1 MMFQSYALFPHLSV
15 ADNIAYGLRRAGEGR
30 AAIAAR
36 VAELVALLGLGGMEA
51 RRPRQLSGGQQQRV
65 ALARALAR
73 RPSLILLDEPLAAL
87 DSGLRER
94 TGLELRALQRR
105 LGASFVMVTH
115 DQAEALAL
123 ADRVAVLEQGRIAQV
138 ASPRELYERPA
149 TRSVARFLGAANVLE
164 AGTLPLRAEVAASAY
179 ALRPERIRLVDA
191 LPETNGIRAIVTD
204 VAFRGGDALIL
215 AQVAGGPL
223 LLRVVL
229 PAGACR
235 SPRPARRSSL
245 PGTPPPWRRSPHDAR
260 HRLACAA
267 AARRRAAGDRLRHGL
282 RHARCRRPARDP
294 ADRPRR
300 LAGEPGGLGPDLRRY
315 LLPRHLPALAA
326 AGRRHGRALPWCWAS
341 PWRWASRAPGPIA
354 SRCCSLWCCC
364 PSGPASCCAL
374 PPGSGC
380 CATMAGSTACCCN
393 SA

>member
-1 MMFQSYALFPHLSV
+1 MTLLALESVTKRFGAVAALDALSLEIGAGEFFALLGGSGSGKSTLLRAVAGFELPDAGRVLLRGQDISRQPPPARDVAMMFQSYALFPHLSV

-36 VAELVALLGLGGMEA
+36 VAELVALLALGGMEA

-138 ASPRELYERPA
+138 ASPRELYDRPA

-164 AGTLPLRAEVAASAY
+164 AGTLPLGAEVAAPAY

-191 LPETNGIRAIVTD
+191 LPAINGTPATVAD
-204 VAFRGGDALIL
+204 LAFRGGDALLL

-223 LLRVVL
+223 LRVVL
-229 PAGACR
+229 PAGA
-235 SPRPARRSSL
+235 AL
-245 PGTPPPWRRSPHDAR
+245 PEAGAAIL
-260 HRLACAA
+260 LAWDAA
-267 AARRRAAGDRLRHGL
+267 A
-282 RHARCRRPARDP
+282 
-294 ADRPRR
+294 
-300 LAGEPGGLGPDLRRY
+300 LAP
-315 LLPRHLPALAA
+315 LAA
-326 AGRRHGRALPWCWAS
+326 
-341 PWRWASRAPGPIA
+341 
-354 SRCCSLWCCC
+354 
-364 PSGPASCCAL
+364 
-374 PPGSGC
+374 
-380 CATMAGSTACCCN
+380 
-393 SA
+393 

>member
-1 MMFQSYALFPHLSV
+1 VSLLSLEGVTKRFGAVAAVDALSLEIGAGEFFALLGGSGSGKSTLLRVVAGFETPDAGRVLLRGADITRQPPPARDVAMMFQSYALFPHLSV

-191 LPETNGIRAIVTD
+191 LPETNGIRATVTD

-223 LLRVVL
+223 LRVVL
-229 PAGACR
+229 PAGM
-235 SPRPARRSSL
+235 SL
-245 PGTPPPWRRSPHDAR
+245 PEAGATVL
-260 HRLACAA
+260 LAWDAA
-267 AARRRAAGDRLRHGL
+267 A
-282 RHARCRRPARDP
+282 
-294 ADRPRR
+294 
-300 LAGEPGGLGPDLRRY
+300 LAP
-315 LLPRHLPALAA
+315 LAA
-326 AGRRHGRALPWCWAS
+326 
-341 PWRWASRAPGPIA
+341 
-354 SRCCSLWCCC
+354 
-364 PSGPASCCAL
+364 
-374 PPGSGC
+374 
-380 CATMAGSTACCCN
+380 
-393 SA
+393 